1 MQKKRV
7 KEENR
12 YMFTLDEKRT
22 MLKRTDGKCARCGK
36 ELHVGNKD
44 CTVEHI
50 IPLSKGGKNE
60 PTNLICM
67 CKSCNLE
74 KGNDIVEPSWYK
86 YLNESEVEVIERL
99 FLRYLKDYCHISST
113 NLLPVDQ
120 YSVTIHF
127 NARTGDL
134 YYDSGTRVIDVA
146 KQIVWKKARL
156 RDDLDKIVEAY
167 KRFNKKNNVEY
178 DGVRSRVIYL
188 IKNGCVYYVEDS
200 HGEVK
205 LVVPFALA
213 TTGMGVDVKKFIYGS
228 AKANKQIPCVFF
240 IDPINCTSKRVYQ
253 RAMMFFFQYVIGSI
267 MSALDTNMLRTLGIG
282 IRTNNLE
289 SELRFCFDDDVL
301 DIEDDIIFWDTFTCR
316 ERKVFDKQALTPKE
330 LEDYVKKTTSKI
342 KELELEVK
350 DVNIVMKEV

>member
-36 ELHVGNKD
+36 ELHVGTKD

-113 NLLPVDQ
+113 NLLP
-120 YSVTIHF
+120 
-127 NARTGDL
+127 
-134 YYDSGTRVIDVA
+134 
-146 KQIVWKKARL
+146 
-156 RDDLDKIVEAY
+156 
-167 KRFNKKNNVEY
+167 
-178 DGVRSRVIYL
+178 SRPV
-188 IKNGCVYYVEDS
+188 
-200 HGEVK
+200 
-205 LVVPFALA
+205 
-213 TTGMGVDVKKFIYGS
+213 
-228 AKANKQIPCVFF
+228 
-240 IDPINCTSKRVYQ
+240 
-253 RAMMFFFQYVIGSI
+253 
-267 MSALDTNMLRTLGIG
+267 
-282 IRTNNLE
+282 
-289 SELRFCFDDDVL
+289 
-301 DIEDDIIFWDTFTCR
+301 
-316 ERKVFDKQALTPKE
+316 
-330 LEDYVKKTTSKI
+330 
-342 KELELEVK
+342 
-350 DVNIVMKEV
+350 